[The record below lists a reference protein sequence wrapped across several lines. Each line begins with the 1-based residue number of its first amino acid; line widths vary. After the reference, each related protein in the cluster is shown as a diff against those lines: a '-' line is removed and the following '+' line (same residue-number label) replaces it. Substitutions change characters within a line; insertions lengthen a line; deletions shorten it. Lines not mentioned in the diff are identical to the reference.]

1 MYFYQITLNYSS
13 KYEIIDLFVERTNFL
28 FYGEQSMTD
37 NGFFKLTPLYKEFML
52 LDMIEKNSNITQRD
66 MSHALGVA
74 LSMIN
79 SYLDEYEENG
89 LINRKYKTVKNV
101 EYNITSKG
109 IERKKLLNISY
120 LNASQKVFN
129 SAKENIVMFL
139 NQIIE
144 KGFKNILLYGA
155 GEVAEILLNVI
166 YTDHEIPL
174 KVCCIIDDDINKQG
188 KYLVNTKII
197 GSEEIKDIEHDGI
210 LIASFT
216 NRELIYK
223 KLKNI
228 NYPKDRILN
237 FF

>member
-1 MYFYQITLNYSS
+1 
-13 KYEIIDLFVERTNFL
+13 
-28 FYGEQSMTD
+28 MTD

-66 MSHALGVA
+66 MSATLGVA

-79 SYLDEYEENG
+79 SYLDEYETHG
-89 LINRKYKTVKNV
+89 FINRKYKSPKTV
-101 EYNITSKG
+101 EYFITNKG

-120 LNASQKVFN
+120 LDATQKVYR

-166 YTDHEIPL
+166 YTDHDIPL
-174 KVCCIIDDDINKQG
+174 KVLAIIDDDIKKQG
-188 KYLVNTKII
+188 SNLINTKIT
-197 GSEEIKDIEHDGI
+197 GVENIKNFNHDGI
-210 LIASFT
+210 LISSYT
-216 NRELIYK
+216 NSKEIYDKLIK
-223 KLKNI
+223 I
-228 NYPKDRILN
+228 NYDKNKILR
-237 FF
+237 FFSF

>member
-1 MYFYQITLNYSS
+1 
-13 KYEIIDLFVERTNFL
+13 
-28 FYGEQSMTD
+28 MTD

-52 LDMIEKNSNITQRD
+52 LDMIEKNSQITQRD
-66 MSHALGVA
+66 MSAALGVA
-74 LSMIN
+74 LSMVN
-79 SYLDEYEENG
+79 SYLDEYENNG
-89 LINRKYKTVKNV
+89 FINRNYKTIKNV

-139 NQIIE
+139 NQIID

-174 KVCCIIDDDINKQG
+174 KVMGIVDDDKNKQG
-188 KYLVNTKII
+188 KYLVNTKIV
-197 GSEEIKDIEHDGI
+197 GSEDIKDINHDGI
-210 LIASFT
+210 LIASYT
-216 NRELIYK
+216 NSKEIYE
-223 KLKNI
+223 KLNKMDYNRSKVI
-228 NYPKDRILN
+228 R
-237 FF
+237 FFQ

>member
-1 MYFYQITLNYSS
+1 
-13 KYEIIDLFVERTNFL
+13 
-28 FYGEQSMTD
+28 MTD

-66 MSHALGVA
+66 MSATLGVA

-79 SYLDEYEENG
+79 SYLDEYETSG
-89 LINRKYKTVKNV
+89 HIKRKYKSPKTV
-101 EYNITSKG
+101 EYFITNKG

-174 KVCCIIDDDINKQG
+174 RVMGIVDDDINKQD

-197 GSEEIKDIEHDGI
+197 GSEDINNIQHDGI
-210 LIASFT
+210 LIASYT
-216 NRELIYK
+216 NSKEIYE
-223 KLKNI
+223 KLNKIGYN
-228 NYPKDRILN
+228 KSKILR
-237 FF
+237 FFSE

>member
-1 MYFYQITLNYSS
+1 
-13 KYEIIDLFVERTNFL
+13 
-28 FYGEQSMTD
+28 MTD

-66 MSHALGVA
+66 MSATLGVA

-79 SYLDEYEENG
+79 SYLDEYEANG
-89 LINRKYKTVKNV
+89 YINRNYKTVKNV
-101 EYNITSKG
+101 EYNITAKG

-166 YTDHEIPL
+166 YTDHDIPL
-174 KVCCIIDDDINKQG
+174 RVMGIVDDDRNKQG

-197 GSEEIKDIEHDGI
+197 SSDEIKNIEHDGI
-210 LIASFT
+210 LIASYT
-216 NRELIYK
+216 NSKEIYD
-223 KLKNI
+223 KLLKLRYN
-228 NYPKDRILN
+228 KSKILKL
-237 FF
+237 FSI

>member
-1 MYFYQITLNYSS
+1 
-13 KYEIIDLFVERTNFL
+13 
-28 FYGEQSMTD
+28 MTD

-66 MSHALGVA
+66 MSNTLGVA

-79 SYLDEYEENG
+79 SYVDEIETKG
-89 LINRKYKTVKNV
+89 FINRKYKTVKNV
-101 EYNITSKG
+101 EYYITPKG

-174 KVCCIIDDDINKQG
+174 RVMGIVDDDINKQG
-188 KYLVNTKII
+188 KYLVNTKIV
-197 GSEEIKDIEHDGI
+197 GSEDIKNIKHDGI
-210 LIASFT
+210 LIASYT
-216 NRELIYK
+216 NSKEIYEKLI
-223 KLKNI
+223 
-228 NYPKDRILN
+228 RIGYNKSKVLR
-237 FF
+237 FFSI

>member
-1 MYFYQITLNYSS
+1 
-13 KYEIIDLFVERTNFL
+13 
-28 FYGEQSMTD
+28 MTD

-66 MSHALGVA
+66 MSATLGVA

-89 LINRKYKTVKNV
+89 FINRKYKTVKNV

-139 NQIIE
+139 NQIID

-174 KVCCIIDDDINKQG
+174 KVMGIVDDDLAKQG

-197 GSEEIKDIEHDGI
+197 GSEDIKKIKHDGI
-210 LIASFT
+210 LIASYT
-216 NRELIYK
+216 NSKEIYE
-223 KLKNI
+223 KLLKI
-228 NYPKDRILN
+228 GYGKSKILR
-237 FF
+237 FFSI

>member
-1 MYFYQITLNYSS
+1 
-13 KYEIIDLFVERTNFL
+13 
-28 FYGEQSMTD
+28 MTD

-66 MSHALGVA
+66 MSSTLGVA

-79 SYLDEYEENG
+79 SYVDEIETKG
-89 LINRKYKTVKNV
+89 FINRKYKTVKTV
-101 EYNITSKG
+101 EYNITPKG

-139 NQIIE
+139 NQIID

-174 KVCCIIDDDINKQG
+174 KVMGIIDDDLNKQG
-188 KYLVNTKII
+188 KYLVNTKIV
-197 GSEEIKDIEHDGI
+197 GSEDIKNINHDGI
-210 LIASFT
+210 LISSFT
-216 NRELIYK
+216 NRELIYN
-223 KLKNI
+223 KLKSISYN
-228 NYPKDRILN
+228 KDRILN